1 MPNDNSE
8 ALTSYAVPKADMSFP
23 EMPRSGVWR
32 EWPVRVPFW
41 RGLGWLVELWSAK
54 AAWYLFA
61 GQMGVVAI
69 STLMAWLWPDF
80 VLHISS
86 WEQTAGLFPV
96 VSVMPYLVG
105 ITQGGLRNL
114 TCTPKTGLGFFAV
127 VLWNSLFLCLPTVVT
142 LWGLEATAARLPH
155 PDSTYGALFVA
166 LPVIVLCAGCFVLAL
181 WAVLVPVLTG
191 KFWPDFPK
199 ALFRAGL
206 AVWRNWPALVL
217 GALALGCALT
227 ALVTVVRLASAGL
240 PFASG
245 GMKSRLVFLCL
256 LLPQPFFLEETM
268 LMPWLMA
275 RDMFF
280 DADEAGS
287 NGNLAKQ
294 PMG

>member
-1 MPNDNSE
+1 MPSDNNE
-8 ALTSYAVPKADMSFP
+8 APTPYAEPKADRRFP

-54 AAWYLFA
+54 AARDLFV

-69 STLMAWLWPDF
+69 STLMAWLWPGF
-80 VLHISS
+80 VLHISG

-114 TCTPKTGLGFFAV
+114 TSTPKTGLGFFAV
-127 VLWNSLFLCLPTVVT
+127 VLWNSLFLCLPIVAT
-142 LWGLEATAARLPH
+142 LWGLEVTAARLPY
-155 PDSTYGALFVA
+155 PDLPYGALFVA
-166 LPVIVLCAGCFVLAL
+166 LPVSALCAGCFILAL
-181 WAVLVPVLTG
+181 WAGLVPLLTG

-227 ALVTVVRLASAGL
+227 ALVAVVRLASAGL

-256 LLPQPFFLEETM
+256 LLPQPFFLVATM

-280 DADEAGS
+280 DADGEGHDMPTARR
-287 NGNLAKQ
+287 
-294 PMG
+294 